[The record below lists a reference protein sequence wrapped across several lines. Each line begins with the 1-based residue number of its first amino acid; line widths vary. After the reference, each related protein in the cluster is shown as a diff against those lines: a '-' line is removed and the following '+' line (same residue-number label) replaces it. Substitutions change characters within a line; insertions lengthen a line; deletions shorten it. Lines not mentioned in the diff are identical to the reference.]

1 MQQVEIRPALCG
13 SGNHGQAVLI
23 HAVRPCSTGQI
34 GFGVKIE
41 QIIGA
46 VFSGAAVD
54 ADQAFQLVRLMR
66 EQRFS

>member
-1 MQQVEIRPALCG
+1 MIHVVRTCG
-13 SGNHGQAVLI
+13 
-23 HAVRPCSTGQI
+23 TGQI
-34 GFGVKIE
+34 GFEVKIE
-41 QIIGA
+41 HIIGA